1 MFKPFSLYIGTRY
14 TNLKRRDHFITFISL
29 VSMVGIALGVMVLI
43 TVLSV
48 MNGFTKEI
56 RERIL
61 SVTPQLMVNGW
72 GNQAIEDP
80 DSLSQMMLDH
90 PMIEAV
96 GPYIEGQGMM
106 TQSTAVRGVL
116 VKGIDPTTS
125 EAVFPLRSTLV
136 AGSVDELQSG
146 RFGVILGD
154 GLARALGLGIG
165 DKVTLLIPELNV
177 SLVGAMPRLK
187 QLKVIGIF
195 KVGYV
200 YDSGMAFVHLN
211 DAQKLYK
218 VRDGVTGIQ
227 AKLSDPFKSRQVAYD
242 LKVQTQ
248 DGYYVVDWTKLNETY
263 FSAVAMEKK
272 MMFLTLMLILAIA
285 VFNLISTLVMVVTD
299 KKSDI
304 AILRTL
310 GASKRKIMA
319 IFICQGAVIGVIG
332 TFFGVVLGILLALNV
347 ETIVAFIEQMF
358 HTKFIAEEVYFLN
371 YLPSDLQANDVILI
385 TITSLALSLL
395 ATIIPAYRA
404 SGVQPAEALRYEH
417 G

>member
-72 GNQAIEDP
+72 NNEAIENP
-80 DSLSQMMLDH
+80 EALSAAMLSH
-90 PMIEAV
+90 PMIDAV

-106 TQSTAVRGVL
+106 TQSTGVRGVL
-116 VKGIDPTTS
+116 VKGIDPKTS
-125 EAVFPLRSTLV
+125 EAVFPLRSTLTT
-136 AGSVDELQSG
+136 GSLDDLAPG
-146 RFGVILGD
+146 GFGVILGD
-154 GLARALGLGIG
+154 GLAGALGVTVG

-200 YDSGMAFVHLN
+200 YDSGMAFIHLN
-211 DAQKLYK
+211 DAQKIYK

-227 AKLSDPFKSRQVAYD
+227 AKLSDPFKSREVAYD
-242 LKVQTQ
+242 LKVQT
-248 DGYYVVDWTKLNETY
+248 DNGYYVVDWTKLNETY

-299 KKSDI
+299 KRSDI

-319 IFICQGAVIGVIG
+319 IFISQGAVIGVTGTVIG
-332 TFFGVVLGILLALNV
+332 VILGILLATNV
-347 ETIVAFIEQMF
+347 ESIVAAIEQLF
-358 HTKFIAEEVYFLN
+358 HTKFIAEEVYFLD
-371 YLPSDLQANDVILI
+371 YLPSDLQANDVIMI
-385 TITSLALSLL
+385 TVSSLVLSLL
-395 ATIIPAYRA
+395 ATIVPAYRA
-404 SGVQPAEALRYEH
+404 SGVIPAEALRYEH
-417 G
+417 